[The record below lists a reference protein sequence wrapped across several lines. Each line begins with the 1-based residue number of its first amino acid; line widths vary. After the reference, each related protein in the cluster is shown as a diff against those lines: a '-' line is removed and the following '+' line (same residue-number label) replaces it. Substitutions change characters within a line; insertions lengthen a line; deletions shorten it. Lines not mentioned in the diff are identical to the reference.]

1 MKDLLPAIRK
11 KSMRENRFEN
21 KVAIITGAAQG
32 IGRDVAVAMAKE
44 GANLVVVDRSPII
57 GELSETLKN
66 QGCKVI
72 EVIADLEKSNECQ
85 RVIDVAK
92 LNFNRVDILI
102 NNVGGTIWVK
112 PFEHYTTDEVVAEIN
127 RSLFPTL
134 WCTHAVL
141 PMMIEQ
147 GGGSIVNVSS
157 ICTRGIYRVPYS
169 AAKGGVNAITTCLAF
184 ENGRRGVRVN
194 GVAPG
199 GVDAGPRRIPRNSNA
214 LNEQEKQ
221 WYQEMVDQSINAT
234 FMNRYGDL
242 SDQTNAILFL
252 ASDESKYI
260 TGVTIPVAGGD
271 IG

>member
-1 MKDLLPAIRK
+1 
-11 KSMRENRFEN
+11 MRESRFEN
-21 KVAIITGAAQG
+21 KVVIITGAAQG
-32 IGRDVAVAMAKE
+32 IGRAVAEAMAKE
-44 GANLVVVDRSPII
+44 GANLVIVDRSEILE
-57 GELSETLKN
+57 ELFVKLSNE
-66 QGCKVI
+66 GCKVVK
-72 EVIADLEKSNECQ
+72 VIANLEISSECQ
-85 RVIDVAK
+85 RVVEVAK
-92 LNFNRVDILI
+92 SNFNRIDILI

-112 PFEHYTTDEVVAEIN
+112 PFEHYTTDEIIAEIN

-157 ICTRGIYRVPYS
+157 VCTRGIYRVPYS
-169 AAKGGVNAITTCLAF
+169 AAKGGINALTTCLAF
-184 ENGRRGVRVN
+184 ENGQRGVRVN

-199 GVDAGPRRIPRNSNA
+199 GVDAGPRRIPRNNNLLS
-214 LNEQEKQ
+214 EQEKQ
-221 WYQEMVDQSINAT
+221 WYQEMVDQSINAS

-252 ASDESKYI
+252 ASEESKYI